1 MGMWLVPSTQP
12 VYNLYAHTSLT
23 TFATSLSLLPAI
35 TMPESNNTTSPD
47 YTKTFDP
54 ASAIDNYK
62 KLMGIKGQDSPGGTL
77 RVFASKLD
85 DFKSTSAVSNELRN
99 QMRSFDEFSPGNEL
113 LMTWLE
119 SIVDLLFMLSN
130 KLEGSPQ
137 AVSVEKF
144 ILPVLRYYNTSVLA
158 VLPRENNLCCY
169 RSSS

>member
-1 MGMWLVPSTQP
+1 MS
-12 VYNLYAHTSLT
+12 
-23 TFATSLSLLPAI
+23 
-35 TMPESNNTTSPD
+35 ESNHTTSAD

-62 KLMGIKGQDSPGGTL
+62 ELMGIKGQDSPGGTL
-77 RVFASKLD
+77 FASKLD
-85 DFKSTSAVSNELRN
+85 DFKSTGAVWNVLRS
-99 QMRSFDEFSPGNEL
+99 QMRSFDEFSRGNEL

-119 SIVDLLFMLSN
+119 SIVDLLFMLSK

-158 VLPRENNLCCY
+158 VTVLPRENNLCCY